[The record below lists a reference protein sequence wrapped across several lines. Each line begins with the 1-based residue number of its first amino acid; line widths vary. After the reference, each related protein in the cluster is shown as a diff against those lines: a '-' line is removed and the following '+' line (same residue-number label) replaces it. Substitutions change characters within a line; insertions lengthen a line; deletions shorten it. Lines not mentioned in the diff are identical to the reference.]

1 VSFGQNGL
9 LSLALLT
16 GAWLLWRRNRAMA
29 AGALSGLLLYKP
41 HLLLGLLLFYLAEGP
56 RGRRALLGLFLTG
69 AALATL
75 SGLLLPEA
83 TRAYL
88 DLAQSVYPDLPG
100 WKEFPLWHLHS
111 PRGFWRLL
119 LPGQPRL
126 ADALTLLSALMA
138 AGAAFRFWRRH
149 REDPLRFAAAV
160 VLTVYLTPHAMI
172 YDWSILLLPALLL
185 WEHAPAARP
194 APARGLRPGLG
205 RLLPR
210 SAPHRLDG
218 PPHWLGDTMDAA
230 GPHRGRRR
238 GEAFA
243 SRRGGRMNNLRVSM
257 RMDGLLKLLL
267 VAAGLAI
274 LVGAT
279 ASLFDAPALR
289 RDDDFGI
296 LWGSAYLHR
305 TGGNPYSLGDLNRIL
320 KDIGHEPIPQE
331 AVALMWYA
339 PYAFAA
345 LFPFALLPYPI
356 ARALWFWLS
365 LIALAVS
372 FAWIWRRYA
381 GPSSRIW
388 IAWVLGFFFF
398 PTLTMWLKGQIG
410 WLILLGLIGLV
421 ISLERNSPIG
431 AGLALLPLLLKPH
444 LVYLVLLVY
453 LLWAWRQR
461 FGGSRGDLRAG
472 IGDRHRHC
480 MDPESPCSSA
490 LSPGHALSRASGVG
504 NPDHR
509 LHVAAAAGPGSRLAE
524 LPPHDPGHGLG
535 GLALARPASALELDG
550 RDAPLIIASILTSPY
565 GWSFDWVLMM
575 WPLLQVAAAIAQA
588 SKPALTIGGYAA
600 SMIGI
605 NLLGF
610 FTYLFAYPYFWGDV
624 SQIWMP
630 WIISIKYL
638 MFRRFR

>member
-1 VSFGQNGL
+1 
-9 LSLALLT
+9 
-16 GAWLLWRRNRAMA
+16 
-29 AGALSGLLLYKP
+29 
-41 HLLLGLLLFYLAEGP
+41 
-56 RGRRALLGLFLTG
+56 
-69 AALATL
+69 
-75 SGLLLPEA
+75 
-83 TRAYL
+83 
-88 DLAQSVYPDLPG
+88 
-100 WKEFPLWHLHS
+100 
-111 PRGFWRLL
+111 
-119 LPGQPRL
+119 
-126 ADALTLLSALMA
+126 
-138 AGAAFRFWRRH
+138 
-149 REDPLRFAAAV
+149 
-160 VLTVYLTPHAMI
+160 
-172 YDWSILLLPALLL
+172 
-185 WEHAPAARP
+185 
-194 APARGLRPGLG
+194 
-205 RLLPR
+205 
-210 SAPHRLDG
+210 
-218 PPHWLGDTMDAA
+218 
-230 GPHRGRRR
+230 
-238 GEAFA
+238 
-243 SRRGGRMNNLRVSM
+243 MNDLRVSM
-257 RMDGLLKLLL
+257 RMGGLPKLLL

-279 ASLFDAPALR
+279 ASLFDALALR

-365 LIALAVS
+365 LISLAAS

-381 GPSSRIW
+381 GSSSRIW

-461 FGGSRGDLRAG
+461 FGAAVG
-472 IGDRHRHC
+472 I
-480 MDPESPCSSA
+480 SA
-490 LSPGHALSRASGVG
+490 L
-504 NPDHR
+504 
-509 LHVAAAAGPGSRLAE
+509 
-524 LPPHDPGHGLG
+524 GLG
-535 GLALARPASALELDG
+535 IATAIAWILNPHVLPHYLQAMRSHAPLGWATPTTGFMLRLLLGLDRAWLSFLPMIPGMAWAAWRWRARRARWSWMDEMP
-550 RDAPLIIASILTSPY
+550 PLIIASILTSPY

-588 SKPALTIGGYAA
+588 SKPALAIGGYAA

-605 NLLGF
+605 NLLGL

-638 MFRRFR
+638 MFRRFLTYRKMKNAFVS